1 MSSSKGSASSVTKTL
16 LLVRHAHRDTSDR
29 DADNGLSEKG
39 LRQAAALTEHYRRHY
54 FEHARDQGVAV
65 RSSLRRRCQET
76 VGGIARLHHQDL
88 VIDPFLME
96 QLPLEPEAHF
106 LARLGDFERWWRAA
120 APVWTVASSHG
131 DWIPLFL
138 DRLLG
143 KSIDL
148 KKGALAE
155 ITLLAD
161 GSRPSLKSLMQEF

>member
-1 MSSSKGSASSVTKTL
+1 MSSVVKTL

-39 LRQAAALTEHYRRHY
+39 LTQAAALTEHYRRHY
-54 FEHARDQGVAV
+54 LKQASEQGVVV
-65 RSSLRRRCQET
+65 RSSLKRRCQET
-76 VGGIARLHHQDL
+76 VGGIARLHRQPL
-88 VIDPFLME
+88 EIDPLLIE
-96 QLPLEPEAHF
+96 QLPPENDARF
-106 LARLGDFERWWRAA
+106 LTRLADFERWWRTS

-131 DWIPLFL
+131 DWIPLFM

-143 KSIDL
+143 RSIDL

-161 GSRPSLKSLMQEF
+161 GGSPSLKSLIQEF